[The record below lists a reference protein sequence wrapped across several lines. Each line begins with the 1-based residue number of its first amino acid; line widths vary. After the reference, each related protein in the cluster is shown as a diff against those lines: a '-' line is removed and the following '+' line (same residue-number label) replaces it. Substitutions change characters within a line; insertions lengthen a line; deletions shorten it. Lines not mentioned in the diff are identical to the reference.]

1 VADQKRKGDLLVTD
15 PSGAIIMD
23 IGTAYAHRVYAEKNI
38 CFMCNFRFS
47 EIRWG
52 KMADSG

>member
-1 VADQKRKGDLLVTD
+1 
-15 PSGAIIMD
+15 MD